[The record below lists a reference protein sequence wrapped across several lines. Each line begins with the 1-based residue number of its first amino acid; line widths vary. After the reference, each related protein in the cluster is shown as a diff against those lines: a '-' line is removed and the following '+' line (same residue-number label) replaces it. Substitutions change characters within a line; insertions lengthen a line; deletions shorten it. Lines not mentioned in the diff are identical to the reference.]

1 MKKFHWAPAEGPPPG
16 SVSTVGGHTSE
27 AGMNH
32 PEGREGRRAERSNCV
47 QDKAQEG
54 L

>member
-1 MKKFHWAPAEGPPPG
+1 MKKFHWTPAEGSPPG
-16 SVSTVGGHTSE
+16 SVSTDGGHTSE

-32 PEGREGRRAERSNCV
+32 PEGRRAERSNCV